1 MTLKLDYQKQLDS
14 ILSTIKNKPTLLL
27 HACCAP
33 CSSYVI
39 EYLSSYFDIT
49 IYYYNPNIHPIE
61 EYNRRLTELQNFIT
75 KFPPA
80 IKNNISLIIPPYDPE
95 DYFIATNARNEKFLQ
110 TEPERGERCRRCYLL
125 RMKKAYEF
133 ALANSFNFFTTT
145 LSISPYKD
153 SKMINEIGFNLVQEN
168 NISSSTLHYLP
179 ADFKKRNGFLRS
191 LQLSKEYGLY
201 RQDYCGC
208 IYSQQKR

>member
-95 DYFIATNARNEKFLQ
+95 DYFIADS
-110 TEPERGERCRRCYLL
+110 
-125 RMKKAYEF
+125 
-133 ALANSFNFFTTT
+133 ALAWELDKAGFSAKY
-145 LSISPYKD
+145 LDDDAHYYKRNT
-153 SKMINEIGFNLVQEN
+153 KLLKWLKKNEIEG
-168 NISSSTLHYLP
+168 
-179 ADFKKRNGFLRS
+179 
-191 LQLSKEYGLY
+191 
-201 RQDYCGC
+201 
-208 IYSQQKR
+208 